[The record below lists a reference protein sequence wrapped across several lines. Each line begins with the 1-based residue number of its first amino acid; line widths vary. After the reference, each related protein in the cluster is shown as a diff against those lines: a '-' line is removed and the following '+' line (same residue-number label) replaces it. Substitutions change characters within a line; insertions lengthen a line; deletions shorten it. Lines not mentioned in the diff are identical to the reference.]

1 MDCTAILAVPGNSV
15 ARIVS
20 VPTVL
25 ERVAAGERPAFD
37 ECVRQYSD
45 LVWSIAR
52 KMSRSAADAEDAV
65 QDIFLK
71 LWRSADRFDPGRG
84 SEPVFIA
91 TVARRALIDRIRSA
105 RRRPQEV
112 SIDEVQEL
120 SEPSSA
126 SGAEMC
132 VEARRA
138 AEALELLRPEQRQ
151 VIALAVVN
159 GLSQSEIA
167 TQTGMPL
174 GTVKTLI
181 RRGLLHVR
189 QMLGEEVRS

>member
-1 MDCTAILAVPGNSV
+1 MAILAALAHNN

-20 VPTVL
+20 VPSVL

-37 ECVRQYSD
+37 ECVRQYGD

-65 QDIFLK
+65 QEIFLK
-71 LWRSADRFDPGRG
+71 LWRGAERFDPARG

-120 SEPSSA
+120 PQSTHA
-126 SGAEMC
+126 SGAEAC

-138 AEALELLRPEQRQ
+138 AEALETLRPEQRQ
-151 VIALAVVN
+151 VIALAIVN

>member
-1 MDCTAILAVPGNSV
+1 MPS
-15 ARIVS
+15 
-20 VPTVL
+20 VL

-37 ECVRQYSD
+37 ECVRRYGD

-65 QDIFLK
+65 QEIFFK
-71 LWRSADRFDPGRG
+71 LWRSADRFDPTRG

-120 SEPSSA
+120 PQSTST
-126 SGAEMC
+126 SGAEVC

-138 AEALELLRPEQRQ
+138 AEALETLRPEQRH

>member
-1 MDCTAILAVPGNSV
+1 M
-15 ARIVS
+15 S
-20 VPTVL
+20 VPSVL
-25 ERVAAGERPAFD
+25 ERVAAGERSAFD
-37 ECVRQYSD
+37 ECVRQYGD

-65 QDIFLK
+65 QEIFLK
-71 LWRSADRFDPGRG
+71 LWRSADRFDPMRG

-120 SEPSSA
+120 AQPTTT
-126 SGAEMC
+126 SGAEAC

-138 AEALELLRPEQRQ
+138 AEALETLRPEQRQ
-151 VIALAVVN
+151 VIALAIVN

>member
-1 MDCTAILAVPGNSV
+1 MPS
-15 ARIVS
+15 
-20 VPTVL
+20 VL
-25 ERVAAGERPAFD
+25 ERIAAGERSAFD
-37 ECVRQYSD
+37 ECVRQYGD

-52 KMSRSAADAEDAV
+52 KMSRSTADAEDAV
-65 QDIFLK
+65 QEIFLK
-71 LWRSADRFDPGRG
+71 LWRSAARFDHARG
-84 SEPVFIA
+84 SETVFIA

-105 RRRPQEV
+105 RRRPQE
-112 SIDEVQEL
+112 IPIEEVQEIAQ
-120 SEPSSA
+120 SGA
-126 SGAEMC
+126 SGAEAC

-138 AEALELLRPEQRQ
+138 AQALEQLRPEQRQ

-167 TQTGMPL
+167 AQTGMPL